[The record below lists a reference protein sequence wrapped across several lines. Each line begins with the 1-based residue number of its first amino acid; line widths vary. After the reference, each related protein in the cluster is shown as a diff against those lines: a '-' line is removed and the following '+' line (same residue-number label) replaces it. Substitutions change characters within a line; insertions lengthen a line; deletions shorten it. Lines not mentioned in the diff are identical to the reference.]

1 MPSRVASYATHY
13 SVPSSV
19 IRSLDE
25 TAVCKVQPSDST
37 GTQQTIRLLI
47 LTRRHFV
54 AQCFMMQNTVAVA
67 KVTNKSGKHPRLFIS
82 INNSAFCVLGIVSCH
97 ARYYARIPAY
107 YLLPLQMR
115 LFSFCYLLPCFHLNV
130 EVLSLLLKKLLVI
143 DRPSYLD
150 TFQRKL
156 EGLF

>member
-1 MPSRVASYATHY
+1 MLPVSSHFPSIGFYHRTPTLKWKAALVPSRVASYATHY

-82 INNSAFCVLGIVSCH
+82 IYNSVYWVLFL
-97 ARYYARIPAY
+97 AMLDTTLEFLLTTY
-107 YLLPLQMR
+107 YL
-115 LFSFCYLLPCFHLNV
+115 Y
-130 EVLSLLLKKLLVI
+130 K
-143 DRPSYLD
+143 
-150 TFQRKL
+150 
-156 EGLF
+156 